1 MHKTLFKLIVFA
13 VFSTLISCSH
23 STDFKNQE
31 SSFFKLQLI
40 HFSDIDGNEDK
51 ALKNLD
57 NFSAIMN
64 GLKNNSDY
72 PTIVVSSGD
81 NIIQGP
87 RFYAAEHAHVSE
99 ITKSNN
105 PGSADIAILNRFG
118 VMASAVG
125 NHELDAGPEAFS
137 GAISADNGP
146 CRAKFPYLSCNMD
159 FSKETAFFGSNTNV
173 EIGNDCEKIEN
184 LAGKISKSAVIEI
197 GGEKIGIVGAS
208 SPEFPNITS
217 TGDIEVLPSN
227 NYDIKELAQ
236 IIQACVDDLSKMQI
250 NKIILLS
257 HMQQISIEKQLALL
271 LENVDIIVAGG
282 SNTLLADENDIL
294 FPDDKP
300 KDTYPLVFTSP
311 SDEPVLVVN
320 VDADYKYLGRLI
332 ADFDSNGVIL
342 TSKLDPS
349 LNGPIAST
357 PENAD
362 YFSADPD
369 LEILKIRNA
378 VQDVIKSQYSNVLGY
393 TDVFLEGRG
402 IKVRTQETN
411 LGNLTSNA
419 NLWYANLLSD
429 SKVDISVKNGGG
441 IRTEIGNVIVPPGST
456 SQEDVSLI
464 PPPANE
470 ETGTK
475 QGAVTEGHLRAVLKF
490 DNGLVCF
497 SVTAEEL
504 KDIMEHSVSASAEGE
519 YPGQFPQI
527 AGMRIV
533 YDLNKS
539 PRTSKGTGNRIV
551 ELAVL
556 NEDFTSDKDLVVSNG
571 EIAGDPNRKF
581 RLVTIYFLAQ
591 GGNSYPFD
599 SLSSPERTN
608 LFQGE
613 GLNNDVDFSKDPEKS
628 SFAKTG
634 GEQDA
639 FAEYL
644 MEFHGSPERAYNIEE
659 TDIDED
665 KIIKSY

>member
-1 MHKTLFKLIVFA
+1 MNKIFFKLTVF
-13 VFSTLISCSH
+13 VLFSTFISCSH
-23 STDFKNQE
+23 SNDFKNRE
-31 SSFFKLQLI
+31 NSYFRLQVL
-40 HFSDIDGNEDK
+40 HFSDIDGNEDR

-57 NFSAIMN
+57 NFSAVMN
-64 GLKNNSDY
+64 GIKNSSDY
-72 PTIVVSSGD
+72 PTIIVSSGD

-87 RFYAAEHAHVSE
+87 RFYAAEHENVSA

-125 NHELDAGPEAFS
+125 NHELDAGPGAF
-137 GAISADNGP
+137 ADALSADNGP
-146 CRAKFPYLSCNMD
+146 SRAEFPYLSCNMD
-159 FSKETAFFGSNTNV
+159 FSRDSSFGPGTNV
-173 EIGNDCEKIEN
+173 EIGNDCEIIEN
-184 LAGKISKSAVIEI
+184 LAGKISKSAVLEI
-197 GGEKIGIVGAS
+197 NGEKIGIVGAS

-217 TGDIEVLPSN
+217 TGDIEVTPSMG
-227 NYDIKELAQ
+227 YDIKELAH

-257 HMQQISIEKQLALL
+257 HMQQISIEKQLASL

-294 FPDDKP
+294 LPGDEP

-320 VDADYKYLGRLI
+320 VDADYKYLGRLV
-332 ADFDSNGVIL
+332 ADFDSNGVIV
-342 TSKLDPS
+342 TSKLDSS
-349 LNGPIAST
+349 LNGPIASSI
-357 PENAD
+357 ENAD
-362 YFSADPD
+362 YFSSDPD
-369 LEILKIRNA
+369 PQIIKIRDA

-411 LGNLTSNA
+411 LGNLTSKA

-429 SKVDISVKNGGG
+429 SKVDISVKNGGD
-441 IRTEIGNVIVPPGST
+441 IRTEIGSVVVPPGST
-456 SQEDVSLI
+456 DSNDVSLI

-470 ETGTK
+470 ETGTQ

-504 KDIMEHSVSASAEGE
+504 KDIMEHSVAASGEGE

-533 YDLNKS
+533 YDLNRS

-556 NEDFTSDKDLVVSNG
+556 NDDFTSDKDIVVSNG
-571 EIAGDPNRKF
+571 EITGDPNRKF

-608 LFQGE
+608 LFEGE
-613 GLNNDVDFSKDPEKS
+613 GLNNGVDFLKDPKKS

-644 MEFHGSPERAYNIEE
+644 YQFHGDPEHAYNIEE

-665 KIIKSY
+665 RIIRLY

>member
-1 MHKTLFKLIVFA
+1 MNKIFFKLTVF
-13 VFSTLISCSH
+13 VFLSAFISCSH
-23 STDFKNQE
+23 SNDLKNRE
-31 SSFFKLQLI
+31 TSYFRLQVL
-40 HFSDIDGNEDK
+40 HFSDIDGNEDS

-57 NFSAIMN
+57 NFSAIIN
-64 GLKNNSDY
+64 GLKNNSSY

-87 RFYAAEHAHVSE
+87 RFYAAEHDRVRE

-105 PGSADIAILNRFG
+105 PGSADISILNRFG

-125 NHELDAGPEAFS
+125 NHELDAGPAAF
-137 GAISADNGP
+137 ADALSADNGP
-146 CRAKFPYLSCNMD
+146 GRAEFPYLSCNMD
-159 FSKETAFFGSNTNV
+159 FSRDPSFGPGTNV
-173 EIGNDCEKIEN
+173 EIGNDCERAEN
-184 LAGKISKSAVIEI
+184 LGGKIAKSAVLEI
-197 GGEKIGIVGAS
+197 NGEKIGIVGAS

-217 TGDIEVLPSN
+217 TGDIEVTPSSGR
-227 NYDIKELAQ
+227 DIKELAQ
-236 IIQACVDDLSKMQI
+236 IIQTCVDDLSKMQI

-257 HMQQISIEKQLALL
+257 HMQQISIEKQLASL

-294 FPDDKP
+294 LPGDEP
-300 KDTYPLVFTSP
+300 KDTYPLIFTSP
-311 SDEPVLVVN
+311 SDQPVLVVN
-320 VDADYKYLGRLI
+320 VDADYKYLGRLV
-332 ADFDSNGVIL
+332 ADFDSKGAIIP
-342 TSKLDPS
+342 SKLDSS
-349 LNGPIAST
+349 LNGPIASNFQ
-357 PENAD
+357 NAD
-362 YFSADPD
+362 YFSAAPDPR
-369 LEILKIRNA
+369 ILQIRDA
-378 VQDVIKSQYSNVLGY
+378 LQDVIKSRYSNVLGY

-411 LGNLTSNA
+411 LGNLTSEA

-429 SKVDISVKNGGG
+429 SKVDISVKNGGD
-441 IRTEIGNVIVPPGST
+441 IRTEIGNVVVPPGST
-456 SQEDVSLI
+456 GPNDVTFI

-470 ETGTK
+470 ENGTK

-504 KDIMEHSVSASAEGE
+504 KDIMEHSVSASGEGE

-533 YDLNKS
+533 YDLNKT
-539 PRTSKGTGNRIV
+539 PRTSKGTGGRII

-556 NEDFTSDKDLVVSNG
+556 NDDFTSDKDLVVSNG
-571 EIAGDPNRKF
+571 IITGDPDRRF

-599 SLSSPERTN
+599 LLLSPERTN
-608 LFQGE
+608 LYEGE
-613 GLNNDVDFSKDPEKS
+613 GLNEGVDFSKDPKKS

-644 MEFHGSPERAYNIEE
+644 LEFHGTPQSAYNVEE
-659 TDIDED
+659 TDIDGD
-665 KIIKSY
+665 RIIRIY